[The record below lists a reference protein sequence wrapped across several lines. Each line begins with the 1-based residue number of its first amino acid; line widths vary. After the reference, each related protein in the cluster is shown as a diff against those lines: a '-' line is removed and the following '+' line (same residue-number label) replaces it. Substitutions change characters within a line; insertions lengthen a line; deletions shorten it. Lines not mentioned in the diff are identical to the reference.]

1 MEGPPMKI
9 LRREF
14 LRLGVSATALSLVS
28 RNAWADNY
36 PSRPVHLIVGFPA
49 GYATDIIARLIS
61 ASLSQR
67 LGQQVVVEN
76 HPGAAT
82 NIAAEEVVNAAP
94 DGYTLLAMTVTNA
107 VNATLYKNLSFD
119 IRNDIAPIVA
129 TFTSPNVLVVTPSLP
144 VKTLPEFISYAK
156 AHPGKINYASAGYG
170 SAPNVNAELFK
181 MMTGVDLVHVPYST
195 SFIPDLLSGQVQC
208 AFPPIPLA
216 IANIRAGKL
225 RALAVTSAKRSGAL
239 PNVPAVAEFVPG
251 FEATIWHGIGAP
263 KNTPLAIVNKLN
275 SEINAVLA
283 DPKVKE
289 RFADLGGAA
298 IGGSPDQF
306 RTLIAG
312 EVTKWGK
319 VIRAANIN
327 PA

>member
-1 MEGPPMKI
+1 MKI

-14 LRLGVSATALSLVS
+14 LHLSASATALSLSS
-28 RNAWADNY
+28 RSVWADNY
-36 PSRPVHLIVGFPA
+36 PSRPIHLIVGFPA
-49 GYATDIIARLIS
+49 GYATDIVARLIA

-82 NIAAEEVVNAAP
+82 DIAAEEVVNAAP

-119 IRNDIAPIVA
+119 IHTDIAPIVA

-181 MMTGVDLVHVPYST
+181 MMTGVNLVHVPYST

-225 RALAVTSAKRSGAL
+225 RALAVTSARRSDAL
-239 PNVPAVAEFVPG
+239 PGVPAVAEFVPG
-251 FEATIWHGIGAP
+251 FDATIWHGIGAP
-263 KNTPLAIVNKLN
+263 KNTPATIVSKLN

-298 IGGSPDQF
+298 IGGSSEQF
-306 RTLIAG
+306 RTLIAD

-319 VIRAANIN
+319 VIRTANIN